1 MSHTPNDLRDEFPEA
16 MDVLHQLKVSDA
28 HFATLADRYHDL
40 NREIHRA
47 ESDVEPASDTRLETL
62 KKQRLALLDEI
73 STMVASAKAA

>member
-16 MDVLHQLKVSDA
+16 MDVFHQLKVSDA